1 MTGKHSTKSKTP
13 VLERPEIVMP
23 DPDNL
28 QVDLSK
34 LPLTGPISLPRGTW
48 AGSPHASKKR

>member
-13 VLERPEIVMP
+13 VAEAPEVIMP

-28 QVDLSK
+28 QIDLSR
-34 LPLTGPISLPRGTW
+34 LPLTGPITLPR
-48 AGSPHASKKR
+48 RD

>member
-13 VLERPEIVMP
+13 VAEPPEVVMP

-28 QVDLSK
+28 QIDPRT
-34 LPLTGPISLPRGTW
+34 LPLTGPIALPR
-48 AGSPHASKKR
+48 RD

>member
-13 VLERPEIVMP
+13 AVETPAPVMP

-28 QVDLSK
+28 QIDLST
-34 LPLTGPISLPRGTW
+34 LPLTGPITLPRRG
-48 AGSPHASKKR
+48 

>member
-1 MTGKHSTKSKTP
+1 MSGKHSTKSKTDT
-13 VLERPEIVMP
+13 LEPPEVVMP

-34 LPLTGPISLPRGTW
+34 LPLTGPIALPLPR
-48 AGSPHASKKR
+48 R

>member
-13 VLERPEIVMP
+13 VAEPPVLVMP

-28 QVDLSK
+28 QIDLSK
-34 LPLTGPISLPRGTW
+34 LPLTGPITLPENYR
-48 AGSPHASKKR
+48 K

>member
-13 VLERPEIVMP
+13 VLERPEPVMP

-28 QVDLSK
+28 QIDLSK
-34 LPLTGPISLPRGTW
+34 VQLTGPITLPLPR
-48 AGSPHASKKR
+48 K

>member
-13 VLERPEIVMP
+13 VLERPEVDMP

-28 QVDLSK
+28 QIDLST
-34 LPLTGPISLPRGTW
+34 LPLTGPISLPRGSW
-48 AGSPHASKKR
+48 SGSTGIPNKR

>member
-13 VLERPEIVMP
+13 VAEPPVLVMP

-28 QVDLSK
+28 QIDLSK
-34 LPLTGPISLPRGTW
+34 LPLTGPITLPLPR
-48 AGSPHASKKR
+48 R